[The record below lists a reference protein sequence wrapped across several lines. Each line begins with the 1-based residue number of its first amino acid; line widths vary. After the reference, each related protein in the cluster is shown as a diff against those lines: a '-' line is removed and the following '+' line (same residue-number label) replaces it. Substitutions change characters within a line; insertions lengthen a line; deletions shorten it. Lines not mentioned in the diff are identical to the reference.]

1 METAFHLLAAGVL
14 VAAVAAMSLRQL
26 VHCAL
31 CLVAVFAAA
40 AGLFLTLGAEFLA
53 FAQVLVYVGAISILI
68 VFAMLLTRTRAVETA
83 SLSVRPRALG
93 VTAAGAVAGFVIA
106 AVLTSGALPEQAAA
120 APAVPVREL
129 GRELM
134 TGQVPALLAVG
145 LLLTAAL
152 LGAVVL
158 ALREPPAASS
168 GKEPRA

>member
-1 METAFHLLAAGVL
+1 METAFHLLAAGML

-68 VFAMLLTRTRAVETA
+68 VFAMLLTRTRAVDTA
-83 SLSVRPRALG
+83 SLSVRPRAVG
-93 VTAAGAVAGFVIA
+93 ITVAGSVTGFVIA
-106 AVLTSGALPEQAAA
+106 AVLTSGALPEKAAA
-120 APAVPVREL
+120 AAAVPVREL

-134 TGQVPALLAVG
+134 TRQVPALLVVG

-152 LGAVVL
+152 IGAVVL
-158 ALREPPAASS
+158 ALREPPAAS
-168 GKEPRA
+168 GKEPRP